1 MTESST
7 AAAALVRVS
16 ATLDCKTVT
25 RRSGERTREPRH
37 RRDRKRAPHGLS
49 HGLGDSLATRAWF
62 CTLRDCTGRRH
73 QGRDESPV
81 TGQQCAHHSNCERT
95 WSGLVLLFLR
105 RYCSGSIL
113 VP

>member
-1 MTESST
+1 MAESSP
-7 AAAALVRVS
+7 AALVTVS

-25 RRSGERTREPRH
+25 RQSGERTREPRN
-37 RRDRKRAPHGLS
+37 RRDRKRARHGLS

-62 CTLRDCTGRRH
+62 CTLWDCTGRRH

-81 TGQQCAHHSNCERT
+81 TGQQCSHHSNSQRT
-95 WSGLVLLFLR
+95 WSVLVLLVLR

-113 VP
+113 VS